1 MADSTP
7 LDAPPGQNLRPEA
20 APASRTELRREL
32 EALYGSHF
40 GKVAGYFRRCGLD
53 EALAQELA
61 QETFINAIRGLG
73 SFNGQSKLSTWL
85 WSIARNVLLGHLRQ
99 QRPESALDS
108 EGQPVDPDTLM
119 SHDDTHLR
127 GMCDCV
133 RRGFAAFAAEHPERA
148 QVIYLA
154 VVEGW
159 TRDELATHLG
169 RTVHAATEYLS
180 QCKARLKP
188 FIEHCH
194 GD

>member
-7 LDAPPGQNLRPEA
+7 LDAPPGQNLRPEL
-20 APASRTELRREL
+20 APASRAGLRREL

-40 GKVAGYFRRCGLD
+40 GKVAGYFRRCGQD
-53 EALAQELA
+53 EASAQELA
-61 QETFINAIRGLG
+61 QETFINALKGLH

-99 QRPESALDS
+99 QRPEGALDGAG
-108 EGQPVDPDTLM
+108 EPVDPDTLM
-119 SHDDTHLR
+119 STDDSHLR

-133 RRGFAAFAAEHPERA
+133 RRGFAAFAAEHPDRA
-148 QVIYLA
+148 QVVYLA

-159 TRDELATHLG
+159 TRDELAAHLG

>member
-7 LDAPPGQNLRPEA
+7 LDAPIGQNLRPVA
-20 APASRTELRREL
+20 APASRADLRREL
-32 EALYGSHF
+32 ETLYGSHF
-40 GKVAGYFRRCGLD
+40 GKVAGYFRRCGQD
-53 EALAQELA
+53 DAGAQELA
-61 QETFINAIRGLG
+61 QETFVNALKGLD

-99 QRPESALDS
+99 QRPEGALDGDG
-108 EGQPVDPDTLM
+108 EPVDPDTLM
-119 SHDDTHLR
+119 STDDSHLR

-133 RRGFAAFAAEHPERA
+133 RRGFAAFAAEHPDRA

-159 TRDELATHLG
+159 TRDELAAHLG